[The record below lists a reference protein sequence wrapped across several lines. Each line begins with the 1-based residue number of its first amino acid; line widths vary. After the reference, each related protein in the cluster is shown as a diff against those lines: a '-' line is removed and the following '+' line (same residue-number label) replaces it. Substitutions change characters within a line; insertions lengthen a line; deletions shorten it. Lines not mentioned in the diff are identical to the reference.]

1 MTTDVCSSQIKFF
14 DLIIITVTLLPP
26 LSILLYFCFAVK
38 RRLCDSKV
46 VGEHAKWVELSV
58 KPAIRAWSK
67 GRNLGLAVVVEDQEG
82 TILKADR
89 YFKGASCTVG
99 ACECV

>member
-1 MTTDVCSSQIKFF
+1 MNFIETVKTITPTIFF
-14 DLIIITVTLLPP
+14 LIFL
-26 LSILLYFCFAVK
+26 VK

-46 VGEHAKWVELSV
+46 IGEHAKWVELSV
-58 KPAIRAWSK
+58 KPAIRAWSR
-67 GRNLGLAVVVEDQEG
+67 GRNSGLAVVVEDQDG
-82 TILKADR
+82 TVLKADR